1 MFQILVV
8 EDDRHTAHL
17 MKEVLNA
24 AGYEVFQAGD
34 GLEALEVMD
43 HQHVDL
49 ILLDIMM
56 PNMDGYEFVETVR
69 ESGDMIPVLMLTA
82 KELRQDKIRGFKS
95 GVDDYMVK
103 PADEEEML
111 LRIGALLRRSRIAA
125 DHILTVGEVSLNY
138 DASTVTWRD
147 RTETIPNKE
156 FLLLFKLLSYP
167 NRTFTRLQL
176 MDEIWGMDSET
187 DDRTL
192 NVHVNRLRKRF
203 SGCEDFEIRA
213 VRGVGYKAVICAGE
227 GGS

>member
-8 EDDRHTAHL
+8 EDDRHTARL
-17 MKEVLNA
+17 MEAVLST
-24 AGYEVFQAGD
+24 AGYKVFQAGD

-56 PNMDGYEFVETVR
+56 PNMDGFEFVESVR
-69 ESGDMIPVLMLTA
+69 ESGDMIPVLMVTA
-82 KELRQDKIRGFKS
+82 KELQKDKIRGFKS
-95 GVDDYMVK
+95 GVDDYLVK
-103 PADEEEML
+103 PVDEEEML
-111 LRIGALLRRSRIAA
+111 LRIGALLRRSRIAS
-125 DHILTVGEVSLNY
+125 DHILTVGDVSLNY
-138 DASTVTWRD
+138 DTSSVTWEG
-147 RTETIPNKE
+147 RTQTIPNKE
-156 FLLLFKLLSYP
+156 FQLLFKLLSYP

-203 SGCEDFEIRA
+203 SGCDAFQIRA
-213 VRGVGYKAVICAGE
+213 VRGVGYKAEVLTDE